1 MNIII
6 TMSKLLL
13 AMILGFYLNK
23 RKILTSDINKKLS
36 TMILEVTMPIVI
48 LCSAASMSGD
58 DKSAVL
64 FLLVAGLILYS
75 ILPVVSLGIVKL
87 LRLPKDCEGVYRC
100 MFIFSNCSFMGY
112 PVAEAFYGESAI
124 LYMTIFNFGFNIL
137 FFTYGIYLIAKD
149 AGETKQFQ
157 PKQLLH
163 PGTLAAIA
171 ALILCFLN
179 ISIPELVLEPLQ
191 FVGNITMPLS
201 MLVIGANMGDYPF
214 DEIFKDKKMYIVTAI
229 RLLILPAI
237 MALIIS
243 RFTDNIMVIGVTT
256 LTMGMPVAASVA
268 MGSGAYE
275 KQGKVGSIGVA
286 FSTIM
291 SMITLPIIAIVI
303 GFVFG

>member
-1 MNIII
+1 MNIIT
-6 TMSKLLL
+6 TMCKLLL
-13 AMILGFYLNK
+13 AMVLGFYLNK

-36 TMILEVTMPIVI
+36 AMILEVTMPIVI

-58 DKSAVL
+58 DKSVII
-64 FLLVAGLILYS
+64 FLLIAGIIVYS
-75 ILPVVSLGIVKL
+75 ILPFASLGIVKL
-87 LRLPKDCEGVYRC
+87 LRVPKDCEGVYRC

-149 AGETKQFQ
+149 AGEIKSFQ

-163 PGTLAAIA
+163 PGTIA
-171 ALILCFLN
+171 AVMALSLCFLN
-179 ISIPELVLEPLQ
+179 ISIPEVVLEPLK

-214 DEIFKDKKMYIVTAI
+214 DEIFKDKKMYLVSVI
-229 RLLILPAI
+229 RLLIMPAI
-237 MALIIS
+237 MAFVIS

-275 KQGKVGSIGVA
+275 KQGKAGSIGVA
-286 FSTIM
+286 LSTVL

-303 GFVFG
+303 GFLFG